1 MNGISG
7 TAELSLRLSVA
18 ALVRVLFQHP
28 RDGEWMLAL
37 ERKATLH
44 ETKNG
49 LVVKVKSQPFGG
61 AIRILDLNLL
71 HDLIGDFNFDSEHSR
86 AAQDF
91 RIFIRPSAWNT
102 VRDFC
107 VQQLSC
113 VDDPVLEPDPRR
125 ELVEE
130 FSNALMREFNPEQF
144 GCKPV
149 VTLVESN
156 AVPTEN
162 FYSRRAF
169 TVRVYRIFETSISD
183 SSLVDAL
190 INTSQSISDED
201 LRKLALADYSNGGN
215 GWANAV
221 LTLPLK
227 SIGDHYLGRSPGD
240 RNKPLLY
247 KRNLLDDTLCAILEG
262 IPHSKYQ
269 RV

>member
-1 MNGISG
+1 MNGIGG
-7 TAELSLRLSVA
+7 TAELSLRVSVA

-37 ERKATLH
+37 ERKATLQK
-44 ETKNG
+44 TKNG
-49 LVVKVKSQPFGG
+49 QVVKVKSQPFGG

-71 HDLIGDFNFDSEHSR
+71 QDLIGDFHFDSEHSR
-86 AAQDF
+86 DEQDF
-91 RIFIRPSAWNT
+91 RIFIKPSAWKA

-107 VQQLSC
+107 IQQLSS
-113 VDDPVLEPDPRR
+113 VDDALLETDPRR
-125 ELVEE
+125 ELAEE
-130 FSNALMREFNPEQF
+130 FSNALMREFNPEQLD
-144 GCKPV
+144 CNPV
-149 VTLVESN
+149 ATLVENN

-162 FYSRRAF
+162 FFSKSAP

-201 LRKLALADYSNGGN
+201 LRKLALEDFHKGGM
-215 GWANAV
+215 GWANTV

-227 SIGDHYLGRSPGD
+227 SIRDHYLGGSPQE
-240 RNKPLLY
+240 RNKPLVY
-247 KRNLLDDTLCAILEG
+247 KRNILDDTLWAILEG